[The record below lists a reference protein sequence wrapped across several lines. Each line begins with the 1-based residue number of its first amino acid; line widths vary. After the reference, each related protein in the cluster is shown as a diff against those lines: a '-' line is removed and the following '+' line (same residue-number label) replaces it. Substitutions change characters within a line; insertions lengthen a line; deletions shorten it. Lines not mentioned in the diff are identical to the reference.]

1 MARNSNTYAKRQRD
15 QQKKQ
20 KTEDKKAR
28 RLKRREDAKNGAETA
43 PPDGVAGDAGEQ

>member
-15 QQKKQ
+15 LQKKQ

-28 RLKRREDAKNGAETA
+28 RLKRKEIAKASADASSGVRAA
-43 PPDGVAGDAGEQ
+43 PAQ